1 MNWGTKL
8 VLGMATFMIFIV
20 ALVSI
25 MFTSKK
31 DALVDNDYYEKG
43 INYNKVY
50 NRKEQMNQD
59 HAQPAVS
66 IGTDMII
73 LRFKDQ
79 AEGIAKLMRTSDKEL
94 DKTIPFKTNL
104 NQQVIVPSGML
115 KSGSWRLILEWVSN
129 GKSYLYEQE
138 ITLK

>member
-1 MNWGTKL
+1 MNWGTKI

-20 ALVSI
+20 AMVLI
-25 MFTSKK
+25 MFTSSK
-31 DALVDNDYYEKG
+31 DGLVDNDYYEKG

-59 HAQPAVS
+59 HAQPEVS
-66 IGTDMII
+66 VGTDMII
-73 LRFKDQ
+73 LRFKDK

-94 DKTIPFKTNL
+94 DKTIPFKTNV
-104 NQQVIVPSGML
+104 NQQVIVASGML

-138 ITLK
+138 ITIK

>member
-20 ALVSI
+20 ALVLI

-50 NRKEQMNQD
+50 NRKEQMKQD
-59 HAQPAVS
+59 HAQPEVS
-66 IGTDMII
+66 VGTDMII

-104 NQQVIVPSGML
+104 NRQVIVPSGML

-138 ITLK
+138 IILK

>member
-20 ALVSI
+20 ALVLI

-59 HAQPAVS
+59 HAQPELS

-73 LRFKDQ
+73 LRFKDK
-79 AEGIAKLMRTSDKEL
+79 AEGVAKLMRTADKEL
-94 DKTIPFKTNL
+94 DKTIPFKTNV
-104 NQQVIVPSGML
+104 NNQVIFPSAAL
-115 KSGSWRLILEWVSN
+115 KSGSWRLILEWISN